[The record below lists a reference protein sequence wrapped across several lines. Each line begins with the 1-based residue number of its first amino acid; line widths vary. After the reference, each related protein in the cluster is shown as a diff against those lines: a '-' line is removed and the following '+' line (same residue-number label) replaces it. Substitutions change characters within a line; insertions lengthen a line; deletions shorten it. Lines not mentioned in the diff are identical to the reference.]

1 MLKNITTSAMIGTDT
16 SFVTAVYVLASA
28 IDRYWYIPVSTGY
41 SMYRTAMLPSYCVRG
56 LPSLSV
62 SIQLDLYGN
71 LPRFNNSAVYSG
83 TVSE

>member
-1 MLKNITTSAMIGTDT
+1 
-16 SFVTAVYVLASA
+16 
-28 IDRYWYIPVSTGY
+28 
-41 SMYRTAMLPSYCVRG
+41 MYRTAMLPSNWVRG

>member
-1 MLKNITTSAMIGTDT
+1 M
-16 SFVTAVYVLASA
+16 
-28 IDRYWYIPVSTGY
+28 YWYVPVMTGY
-41 SMYRTAMLPSYCVRG
+41 SMYRTAILPSNCFCGR
-56 LPSLSV
+56 PSLSF